1 MIALEMRNLGGGEIL
16 HACPQ
21 ESLDKPLPCIVFIMA
36 LPRQNWFTATLQWRW
51 PGGFPGDYAGR
62 AGAWRALSR

>member
-21 ESLDKPLPCIVFIMA
+21 ESLDKPPPCIVFIMA
-36 LPRQNWFTATLQWRW
+36 LPRRNW
-51 PGGFPGDYAGR
+51 
-62 AGAWRALSR
+62 LS

>member
-21 ESLDKPLPCIVFIMA
+21 ESLDKPLPCIVFYHGFTSSKLVYSYFAVA
-36 LPRQNWFTATLQWRW
+36 LVGPDS
-51 PGGFPGDYAGR
+51 G
-62 AGAWRALSR
+62 

>member
-21 ESLDKPLPCIVFIMA
+21 ESLDKPCPVSSFIMA
-36 LPRQNWFTATLQWRW
+36 LPRRSWSTATLRWRW
-51 PGGFPGDYAGR
+51 PRRVSG
-62 AGAWRALSR
+62 

>member
-21 ESLDKPLPCIVFIMA
+21 ESLD
-36 LPRQNWFTATLQWRW
+36 
-51 PGGFPGDYAGR
+51 
-62 AGAWRALSR
+62 

>member
-21 ESLDKPLPCIVFIMA
+21 ESLDKPLPCIVFYHGFTSSKLVYSYFAVA
-36 LPRQNWFTATLQWRW
+36 L
-51 PGGFPGDYAGR
+51 AGPDS
-62 AGAWRALSR
+62 G